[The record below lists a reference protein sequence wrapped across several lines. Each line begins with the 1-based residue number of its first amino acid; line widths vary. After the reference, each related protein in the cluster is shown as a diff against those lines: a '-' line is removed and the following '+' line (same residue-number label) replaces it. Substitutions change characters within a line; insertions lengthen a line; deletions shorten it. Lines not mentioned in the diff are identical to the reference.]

1 MSKYR
6 TLFIIII
13 NLFLISC
20 AISPVQIGLEN
31 FSYHNRSRLQF
42 ITLGM
47 SKDDVLKAMDSNAKA
62 IMKDGRILSNPYKTE
77 AVVSVEGTT
86 VEVLYYYTN
95 MVTTENVKIEML
107 TPIVISKGKVT
118 GWGKDYLNSLII
130 N

>member
-118 GWGKDYLNSLII
+118 GWGQDYLNSLII